1 MAPGAHLLI
10 SWLATV
16 EVFKERRERAL
27 VTLSGVAPD
36 LDGIGLV
43 VDLITGTTSYYVKYH
58 HYLGHSIISAFLLAT
73 LVTCLAK
80 SQKALVWLAC
90 LFVVHLH
97 MLCDLVGSRGAD
109 GYQWPIYYFY
119 PLNSNGVTWHG
130 QWELN
135 AWQNQLIMLLL
146 FTLCTYYLV
155 TRKITFLE
163 VFNKNLDKAAIGL
176 YESYLLKKK

>member
-16 EVFKERRERAL
+16 EIFKERRERAL
-27 VTLSGVAPD
+27 VTFCGVAPD
-36 LDGIGLV
+36 LDGAGLV

-58 HYLGHSIISAFLLAT
+58 HYLGHSIISAVFWAT
-73 LVTCLAK
+73 FATCFAK
-80 SQKALVWLAC
+80 SQKALVWLAS
-90 LFVVHLH
+90 LLVVHLH
-97 MLCDLVGSRGAD
+97 MLCDLVGSRGPD

-119 PLNSNGVTWHG
+119 PLNSKGVTWYG

-146 FTLCTYYLV
+146 FALCAYYLV
-155 TRKITFLE
+155 ARKITFFE
-163 VFNKNLDKAAIGL
+163 VFSRRLDRAAIGL
-176 YESYLLKKK
+176 YETYLGTKK